1 MTLLWGEHKKLIQ
14 TVVEVVNHRVPVF
27 TGTTSLNTRRIIEK
41 TRGPRDVGSDGVLNG
56 VPMWLQSS
64 VENAVQCYV
73 NLAEACPAMAIMIY
87 HNPPAFRVTIPPA
100 AFKQLGKVRNIV
112 AVKQAVTE
120 LNQLMATIRAC
131 GDEIS
136 VLMSDRCCFPAMKF
150 GARGEI
156 DEAALWAGQ
165 RWAELGEKYRAA
177 VERSPAGVA

>member
-1 MTLLWGEHKKLIQ
+1 M
-14 TVVEVVNHRVPVF
+14 
-27 TGTTSLNTRRIIEK
+27 
-41 TRGPRDVGSDGVLNG
+41 GSDGVLNG